1 MARRRLPPPDRSDRG
16 GLNVNV
22 PLGEEEVMPFA
33 RLVEFEP
40 TDEKRNAVLHDA
52 VVERL
57 NVAADPPDG
66 VILHS
71 AGFGEDGTFRV
82 YDVWESRDQAERF
95 ENERL
100 FPAIEEVAGE
110 DFRPPVKR
118 ETYELHNT
126 FIPG

>member
-1 MARRRLPPPDRSDRG
+1 
-16 GLNVNV
+16 
-22 PLGEEEVMPFA
+22 MPFA

-40 TDEKRNAVLHDA
+40 TDERGTPSYDA

-71 AGFGEDGTFRV
+71 AGFAGDGTFRV

-100 FPAIEEVAGE
+100 FPAIEEVAGA

-118 ETYELHNT
+118 ETYELHNMYT
-126 FIPG
+126 PR